1 MLLESIQA
9 ASLEARKSKLT
20 ERASLLVTLYAE
32 AARVGKD
39 AGNRVSTDDEVLKVV
54 RKFVKGVDE
63 SLAVLPEGEA
73 RDKALREKAVL
84 EEFVP
89 RLTTG
94 EALAAVVA
102 DIVAQL
108 PERSAKQMGAVMG
121 ALKTKLGGAYDGKEA
136 SALVKAA
143 LA

>member
-39 AGNRVSTDDEVLKVV
+39 AGNRASTDDEVLKVV

-108 PERSAKQMGAVMG
+108 PERSAKQMGAVMT
-121 ALKTKLGGAYDGKEA
+121 ALKARLGGAYDGKEA
-136 SALVKAA
+136 SALVKTA